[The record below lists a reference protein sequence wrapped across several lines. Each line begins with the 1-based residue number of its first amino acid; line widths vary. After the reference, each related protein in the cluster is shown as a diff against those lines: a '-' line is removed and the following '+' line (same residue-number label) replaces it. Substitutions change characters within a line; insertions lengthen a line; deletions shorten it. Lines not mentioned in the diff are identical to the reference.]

1 MRDEVP
7 VRSLAAGCPLV
18 AHTPRPDDPAA
29 TWHSF
34 ADHSLAVGQLA
45 ANFAQIFGG
54 ETLCGFLGLVHDAGK
69 LTAEV
74 QAAFRRCV
82 QSGAKRLG
90 VPHKLEGS
98 ALAYLLEE
106 AGNPVAARIAC
117 LAAYGHHNQIP
128 AWDPPRDW
136 PASVVMET
144 MRKDPGRLNELVALI
159 DVELGISLRE
169 IAAAVELPSQVR
181 FDRPADV
188 EMFARMCHSALCDA
202 DYLDTARHFSGA
214 AEPRQHVRRGLIQL
228 RDTFIESYEALYSAA
243 PATPIN
249 TLRAELYETSRR
261 IGRESPLRSGIYRL
275 PAQTG
280 SGKTM
285 AAAAFA
291 LEHAVST
298 NKRRV
303 IVAVPYTSITTQNA
317 AAYRAAFAAI
327 GDDVVLEHHSNLI
340 DPTTVGGAD
349 QIGDEDSIA
358 DVAWRK
364 LSAEN
369 WDAEFIVTTTVQLF
383 DSLFDNRP
391 SKTRKLHRLAESVI
405 VLDEVQALPLMLVPA
420 ILAGLRELVE
430 NYGAT
435 VLLASAT
442 QPTFWSLPVWDGFQ
456 PVDLAEVDSVPEITR
471 RVSYTIRPP
480 QNWDEIAIDIADQE
494 QGLAIVNTT
503 RDAQAL
509 HRQLEQLSDAPVLHL
524 STRMCGQHR
533 LDVLDQ
539 VRRATAAGQPLLL
552 VSTQIIEAGVDL
564 DFPVVFRALAP
575 AESLIQS
582 AGRCNREGL
591 LGVAGGRTLIVRPE
605 GAGLPGGSYCT
616 ATELTRALI
625 EEFSDGPHRA
635 EVEIELGPE
644 FLNEYY
650 LSLYNT
656 LLDQGESAGSQMV
669 ADARS
674 EHDFPRTA
682 AAFKMIDSDTV
693 GVVIDGYGDPQEL
706 HRVLDAADHDSGV
719 LRSSSSRRLLNRFI
733 VQVRPH
739 ALRGRVIE
747 RASGVLQWVG
757 DYHPMTGISFED
769 SAEASIW

>member
-1 MRDEVP
+1 MYDEVP
-7 VRSLAAGCPLV
+7 ARPLAAGCPLV
-18 AHTPRPDDPAA
+18 AHKPRPDDPAGV
-29 TWHSF
+29 WHSF
-34 ADHSLAVGQLA
+34 ADHSVAVGELA
-45 ANFAQIFGG
+45 ASFATTFGG
-54 ETLCGFLGLVHDAGK
+54 DTLCRFLGLVHDAGK
-69 LTAEV
+69 VTADV
-74 QAAFRRCV
+74 QAAFRRCF
-82 QSGAKRLG
+82 QTDARRLG
-90 VPHKLEGS
+90 VPHKVEGA

-106 AGNPVAARIAC
+106 AGKPAAARIAC

-136 PASVVMET
+136 PASIVLET
-144 MRKDPGRLNELVALI
+144 MRKDPGRLDDLIGLI
-159 DVELGISLRE
+159 DTELGLSLRD

-181 FDRPADV
+181 SDRPVDM

-214 AEPRQHVRRGLIQL
+214 AEPRQHVQRGLIQL
-228 RDTFIESYEALYSAA
+228 RDTFVESYEARYSVA

-249 TLRAELYETSRR
+249 TLRADLYETSRR
-261 IGRESPLRSGIYRL
+261 IGRESPQRAGIYRL

-291 LEHAVST
+291 LEHAVT
-298 NKRRV
+298 TAKRRV

-317 AAYRAAFAAI
+317 AAYRAVFAAL

-340 DPTTVGGAD
+340 DTATTDGAD
-349 QIGDEDSIA
+349 QTADEDSIA
-358 DVAWRK
+358 DSAWRK

-369 WDAEFIVTTTVQLF
+369 WDAEFIVTTTVQMF

-391 SKTRKLHRLAESVI
+391 SRTRKLHRLADSVI
-405 VLDEVQALPLMLVPA
+405 VLDEVQALPLELVPA
-420 ILAGLRELVE
+420 ILAALRELVE

-442 QPTFWSLPVWDGFQ
+442 QPTFWSLPVWDGLQ
-456 PVDLAEVDSVPEITR
+456 LVDLADVNSVPEITR

-480 QNWDEIAIDIADQE
+480 QSWHEIAIDIAGQDQA
-494 QGLAIVNTT
+494 LAIVNTT
-503 RDAQAL
+503 RDAQEL
-509 HRQLEQLSDAPVLHL
+509 HRQLEQLTDHPVLHL

-533 LDVLDQ
+533 LDVLEQ
-539 VRRATAAGQPLLL
+539 VRRVMAGEQPLLL

-582 AGRCNREGL
+582 AGRCNREGS
-591 LGVAGGRTLIVRPE
+591 LGVAGGRTRIVRPE
-605 GAGLPGGSYCT
+605 GAGLPGGSYYT
-616 ATELTRALI
+616 ATELTRVLI
-625 EEFSDGPHRA
+625 EEFSDGDD
-635 EVEIELGPE
+635 VEGAIAFGPK

-656 LLDQGESAGSQMV
+656 LLDQGDSSDSRMV
-669 ADARS
+669 ATARS

-682 AAFKMIDSDTV
+682 GSFKMVDSDTV
-693 GVVIDGYGDPQEL
+693 SVVVDGYGDPQEL
-706 HRVLDAADHDSGV
+706 HRVLDAADQDSGV
-719 LRSSSSRRLLNRFI
+719 LRFPRNRRLLNRFT

-739 ALRGRVIE
+739 ALQGRVIE
-747 RASGVLQWVG
+747 RTSGVLQWAG
-757 DYHPMTGISFED
+757 DYHPVRGISFED
-769 SAEASIW
+769 SIEASIW